1 MPNQAAGPPQC
12 RGKNAEGKP
21 CGATTQVGRAWCM
34 WHDPE
39 REAERA
45 EWRAQGGRA
54 RSHRSTAA
62 RELRKYATDMN
73 SLRGTLF
80 LTLKRVSDGELEPSV
95 GNSMAT
101 IARAIVAVSQ
111 ATDLEERLTRPRAT
125 GGNSRRR
132 MSSPVRRLTALE
144 QRLRPDILP
153 LRYFLEPII

>member
-21 CGATTQVGRAWCM
+21 CGATTQAGRAWCM

-62 RELRKYATDMN
+62 RELRKHATDMS

-111 ATDLEERLTRPRAT
+111 ATDLEERLT
-125 GGNSRRR
+125 
-132 MSSPVRRLTALE
+132 ALE
-144 QRLRPDILP
+144 QRAGIHGAA
-153 LRYFLEPII
+153 